1 MDSSLIFPLLTLGA
15 AVGFLA
21 GLLGVGGGL
30 MLVPFFTFLLAS
42 RGAGEHVVHMA
53 IATSLATIAF
63 TSVAAVRAH
72 HSRGA
77 VSWRIVR
84 LLTPG
89 LLVGSWV
96 GPSLGRHLN
105 AAALAIG
112 FTAFVVVAA
121 AQMLVDVKPSASR
134 DLPAPPG
141 LFAAGG
147 VIGLVSGLVGAGGA
161 FASVPFL
168 TWCQVPIHTAVATSA
183 ALAIPIAVAGTL
195 SNVFHGLGTPALP
208 PGSLGFVWAPGLF
221 VVSAASVLTA
231 PLGARTAHRLPV
243 KSLRR
248 AFAVLLLV
256 LAGRMLYKALG

>member
-1 MDSSLIFPLLTLGA
+1 MDSGLIFPLLALGA

-63 TSVAAVRAH
+63 TSAAAVRAH

-89 LLVGSWV
+89 LLVGSWA
-96 GPSLGRHLN
+96 GPWLGHHLN

-121 AQMLVDVKPSASR
+121 AQMFVDVRPSASR

-147 VIGLVSGLVGAGGA
+147 LIGLVSGLVGAGGA

-168 TWCQVPIHTAVATSA
+168 TWCQVPIHAAVATSA
-183 ALAIPIAVAGTL
+183 ALAFPIAVAGTV
-195 SNVFHGLGTPALP
+195 SNVVYGLGTPGLP
-208 PGSLGFVWAPGLF
+208 PGSLGFVWAPGLL

-248 AFAVLLLV
+248 TFAVLLLA